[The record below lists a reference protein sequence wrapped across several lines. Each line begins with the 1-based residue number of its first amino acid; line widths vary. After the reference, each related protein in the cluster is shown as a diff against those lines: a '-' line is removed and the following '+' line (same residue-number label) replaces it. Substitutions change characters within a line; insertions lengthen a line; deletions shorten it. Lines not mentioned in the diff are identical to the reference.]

1 MEFCGPTL
9 SSSLLR
15 DLFVL
20 LVASVLHWSSAGE
33 IDKGGEG
40 EWTKNYVLTSGK
52 GDHNST

>member
-1 MEFCGPTL
+1 MEFWGPTL

-15 DLFVL
+15 DFFVL

-52 GDHNST
+52 GDHHNT